1 MSFASELAGL
11 SRKRQDV
18 VVISLDTCNLVW
30 GTAPCT
36 ASTGDKCYN
45 TYSTCDDKPNYDK
58 RSKPYYFTNIGASNF
73 NVPTA
78 RPYIK
83 EISDLPTE
91 LKENGTVTKRLKVK
105 FADEP
110 ELTDTAQDK
119 YYADRGTI
127 QGTFWN
133 KLIARNPNYK
143 GRIIELYEGFDSLAF
158 ADYSLKFVGK
168 IENITIGNGYC
179 EVEAIDLLRSLEDIE
194 FPVAENITLAE
205 KMYRMFNDV
214 TSHAEM
220 LALPATQYDWATRI
234 DFTNNVA
241 ANNIVVSTTPDSGTS
256 PVFTSGNKAV
266 EVYAYNSFDRP
277 IGYGT
282 VTDTTVSGTPFNLE
296 VTFST
301 LTNAT
306 YYRIFVSGVGVPTDY
321 NDAYVQT
328 TGSPQTIGESTD
340 VIEAGTE
347 PTQAHRYFE
356 LTGTDPTDFADWTDR
371 TNVEPSIDV
380 DDASGIG
387 SAGYF
392 QVDDEII
399 YYASKSSNTLQR
411 LARGSLST
419 NSETTHESGTQI
431 YSIAAPATGNPFQM
445 LQDLLTLGNIASGYI
460 ATAFSTLEAAWTG
473 INFSFLPYSKKKK
486 LSDIYFN
493 AVRSLDCISW
503 VGEDGKITIKA
514 NTNTTA
520 AGDLNDTENIISGS
534 LSRDLNEESRYTRWL
549 MHWNRFDGT
558 KDIDDEESYSDLRI
572 LVDADAESV
581 NLYNDQIQDIFF
593 SAFISDTGNTA
604 GDASDYVDALQALW
618 KTRTKQAQEIVTLAV
633 ELKDSGYVVGDIV
646 TLTTTRLQDIN
657 GNGYSAVKFLI
668 TKKEPMG
675 SRINLTLKRIYE

>member
-1 MSFASELAGL
+1 MSFASELAAF

-73 NVPTA
+73 NVPLA

-158 ADYSLKFVGK
+158 ADYTLRFVGK
-168 IENITIGNGYC
+168 IENITIGNGYA

-194 FPVAENITLAE
+194 FPVAKNIELAE
-205 KMYRMFNDV
+205 KMYRMFNAV
-214 TSHAEM
+214 QSQAEM
-220 LALPATQYDWATRI
+220 LALPATQYDWAYRV
-234 DFTNNVA
+234 DFQTLT
-241 ANNIVVSTTPDSGTS
+241 TTPFTPTDS
-256 PVFTSGNKAV
+256 VSGLLINGFYDV
-266 EVYAYNSFDRP
+266 HVVAYNSLGRP
-277 IGYGT
+277 IAQ
-282 VTDTTVSGTPFNLE
+282 DTQTNIELAGMSDDSISCSWSAFSGA
-296 VTFST
+296 
-301 LTNAT
+301 AT
-306 YYRIFVSGVGVPTDY
+306 YRIWLVGAGASYDNLYIVTAGTSY
-321 NDAYVQT
+321 
-328 TGSPQTIGESTD
+328 TIGTSAD
-340 VIEAGTE
+340 SGNLYAGTI
-347 PTQAHRYFE
+347 PGNAQRYFE
-356 LTGTDPTDFADWTDR
+356 LTSTDPTNIAHWTDR
-371 TNVEPSIDV
+371 TASNVEIDV
-380 DDASGIG
+380 NSVTGLAASGYI
-387 SAGYF
+387 
-392 QVDDEII
+392 QIDEEII
-399 YYASKSSNTLQR
+399 YYASISTLT
-411 LARGSLST
+411 LRGLLRGNFGT

-445 LQDLLTLGNIASGYI
+445 LQDLLTLGGIAAGYI
-460 ATAFSTLEAAWTG
+460 ASTFTTLEAAWTG

-514 NTNTTA
+514 NTNTTS
-520 AGDLNDTENIISGS
+520 AGELNDTENIISGS

-558 KDIDDEESYSDLRI
+558 KDIDEPESFHDLRV

-593 SAFISDTGNTA
+593 SAFISDTGNTS

-618 KTRTKQAQEIVTLAV
+618 KTRTKQAQEVVTLAV
-633 ELKDSGYVVGDIV
+633 ELKDSAYTVGDIV

-675 SRINLTLKRIYE
+675 SRINLTLKRFFE

>member
-1 MSFASELAGL
+1 MSFASELAAF

-58 RSKPYYFTNIGASNF
+58 RSKPFYFTNIGASNF
-73 NVPTA
+73 NVPLA

-110 ELTDTAQDK
+110 ELTDTVMDK
-119 YYADRGTI
+119 YYNDRGTI

-194 FPVAENITLAE
+194 FPVARNIELAE
-205 KMYRMFNDV
+205 YLGRMFKDV
-214 TSHAEM
+214 TSQTEM
-220 LALPATQYDWATRI
+220 LALPATQYDFCLRTDYAYI
-234 DFTNNVA
+234 LP
-241 ANNIVVSTTPDSGTS
+241 SMTPIPGAS
-256 PVFTSGNKAV
+256 PVFTSGTFVIN
-266 EVYAYNSFDRP
+266 VYAYNGNNKV
-277 IGYGT
+277 IGFGT
-282 VTDTTVSGTPFNLE
+282 ITDAAASGSPFALE
-296 VTFST
+296 VYYTS
-301 LTNAT
+301 LGSAS
-306 YYRIFVSGVGVPTDY
+306 YYRIYISGAGVPGSY
-321 NDAYVQT
+321 AGKYLQT
-328 TGSPQTIGESTD
+328 VTSPQIIGESTD
-340 VIEAGTE
+340 TLAALAE
-347 PTQAHRYFE
+347 PTEADRYFE
-356 LTGTDPTDFADWTDR
+356 LTGTDPTDNSDWTER
-371 TNVEPSIDV
+371 HTSYDV
-380 DDASGIG
+380 DLDSVTGLAASGYI
-387 SAGYF
+387 
-392 QVDDEII
+392 QIDEEVI
-399 YYASKSSNTLQR
+399 YYSSIASNTLKG
-411 LARGSLST
+411 LIRGNFET

-431 YSIAAPATGNPFQM
+431 YSIAAPAAGNPFQV
-445 LQDLLTLGNIASGYI
+445 LQDLLALGNIASGYI

-520 AGDLNDTENIISGS
+520 AGNLNDTENIISGS

-558 KDIDDEESYSDLRI
+558 KDIDEPESFHDLRV

-618 KTRTKQAQEIVTLAV
+618 KTRTKQAQEVVTLAV
-633 ELKDSGYVVGDIV
+633 ELKDSAYTVGDIV

-675 SRINLTLKRIYE
+675 SRINLTLKRIFE

>member
-1 MSFASELAGL
+1 MSFASELAGF

-58 RSKPYYFTNIGASNF
+58 RTKPFYFTNIGASNF
-73 NVPTA
+73 NVPLA

-110 ELTDTAQDK
+110 ELTDTVMDK
-119 YYADRGTI
+119 YYNDRGTI
-127 QGTFWN
+127 QGTFFN

-158 ADYSLKFVGK
+158 ADYTLRFVGK
-168 IENITIGNGYC
+168 IENITIGNGYA

-194 FPVAENITLAE
+194 FPVARNIELAE
-205 KMYRMFNDV
+205 KMYRMFNAV
-214 TSHAEM
+214 VSQAEM
-220 LALPATQYDWATRI
+220 LLLPAGQYDWAYRV
-234 DFTNNVA
+234 DFQTLT
-241 ANNIVVSTTPDSGTS
+241 TTPFTPTDS
-256 PVFTSGNKAV
+256 VSGLLVNGFYDV
-266 EVYAYNSFDRP
+266 HVVAYNSLGRP
-277 IGYGT
+277 IAQ
-282 VTDTTVSGTPFNLE
+282 DTQTNIELAGMSDDSISCSWSAFSGA
-296 VTFST
+296 
-301 LTNAT
+301 AT
-306 YYRIFVSGVGVPTDY
+306 YRIWLVGAGASYDNLYIVTAGTSY
-321 NDAYVQT
+321 
-328 TGSPQTIGESTD
+328 TIGTSAD
-340 VIEAGTE
+340 SGNLYAGTI
-347 PTQAHRYFE
+347 PGNAQRYFE
-356 LTGTDPTDFADWTDR
+356 LTSTDPTNIAHWTDR
-371 TNVEPSIDV
+371 TASNVEIDV
-380 DDASGIG
+380 DSVTGLAASGYI
-387 SAGYF
+387 
-392 QVDDEII
+392 QIDEEII
-399 YYASKSSNTLQR
+399 YYASISSLTL
-411 LARGSLST
+411 RGLIRGNFRT

-445 LQDLLTLGNIASGYI
+445 LQDLLTLGGIAAGYI
-460 ATAFSTLEAAWTG
+460 ASTFTTLEAAWTG

-514 NTNTTA
+514 NTNTTS
-520 AGDLNDTENIISGS
+520 AGELNDTENIISGS

-558 KDIDDEESYSDLRI
+558 KDIDEPESFHDLRV

-593 SAFISDTGNTA
+593 SAFISDTGNTS

-618 KTRTKQAQEIVTLAV
+618 KTRTKQAQEVVTLAV
-633 ELKDSGYVVGDIV
+633 ELKDSAYTVGDIV

-675 SRINLTLKRIYE
+675 SRINLTLKRFFE

>member
-1 MSFASELAGL
+1 MSFASELAAF

-58 RSKPYYFTNIGASNF
+58 RTKPFYFTNIGASNF
-73 NVPTA
+73 NVPLA

-110 ELTDTAQDK
+110 ELTDTAMDK
-119 YYADRGTI
+119 YYNDRGTI
-127 QGTFWN
+127 QGTFFN

-168 IENITIGNGYC
+168 IENITVGNGYC

-194 FPVAENITLAE
+194 FPVARNIELTE
-205 KMYRMFNDV
+205 KMYRMFNAV
-214 TSHAEM
+214 QSQAEM
-220 LALPATQYDWATRI
+220 LALPAGQYDWACRV
-234 DFTNNVA
+234 DFETLT
-241 ANNIVVSTTPDSGTS
+241 TTPFSPTDS
-256 PVFTSGNKAV
+256 VSGLLINGFYDV
-266 EVYAYNSFDRP
+266 HVVAYNSLGRP
-277 IGYGT
+277 IAQ
-282 VTDTTVSGTPFNLE
+282 DTQTNIELAGSSDDSITCSWSAFSGA
-296 VTFST
+296 
-301 LTNAT
+301 AT
-306 YYRIFVSGVGVPTDY
+306 YRIWLVGAGASYDNLYIVTAGTSY
-321 NDAYVQT
+321 
-328 TGSPQTIGESTD
+328 TIGTSAD
-340 VIEAGTE
+340 SGNLYAGII
-347 PTQAHRYFE
+347 PGNAQRYFE
-356 LTGTDPTDFADWTDR
+356 LTGTDPTDIGDWTDR
-371 TNVEPSIDV
+371 TASNVEIDV
-380 DDASGIG
+380 DSVTGLAASGYI
-387 SAGYF
+387 
-392 QVDDEII
+392 QIDEEII
-399 YYASKSSNTLQR
+399 YYASISTLT
-411 LARGSLST
+411 LRGLIRGNFGT

-460 ATAFSTLEAAWTG
+460 ASTFTTLEAAWTG
-473 INFSFLPYSKKKK
+473 INFSFLPYAKKKK

-514 NTNTTA
+514 LTNTTS
-520 AGDLNDTENIISGS
+520 AGELNDTENIISGS
-534 LSRDLNEESRYTRWL
+534 LFRDLNEESRYTRWL
-549 MHWNRFDGT
+549 MHWNRFDGM
-558 KDIDDEESYSDLRI
+558 KDIDEPESFHDLRV

-604 GDASDYVDALQALW
+604 GDASDYVDALQA
-618 KTRTKQAQEIVTLAV
+618 T
-633 ELKDSGYVVGDIV
+633 
-646 TLTTTRLQDIN
+646 
-657 GNGYSAVKFLI
+657 
-668 TKKEPMG
+668 
-675 SRINLTLKRIYE
+675 

>member
-1 MSFASELAGL
+1 MSFASELAAL

-110 ELTDTAQDK
+110 ELTDTAMDK
-119 YYADRGTI
+119 YYSDRGTI

-194 FPVAENITLAE
+194 FPVARNIELTE
-205 KMYRMFNDV
+205 KMYRMFNSV
-214 TSHAEM
+214 QSQAEM
-220 LALPATQYDWATRI
+220 LALPAEQYDWAYRV
-234 DFTNNVA
+234 DFQTLT
-241 ANNIVVSTTPDSGTS
+241 TTPFTPTDS
-256 PVFTSGNKAV
+256 VSGLLVNGFYDV
-266 EVYAYNSFDRP
+266 HVVAYNSLGRP
-277 IGYGT
+277 IAQ
-282 VTDTTVSGTPFNLE
+282 DTQTNIELAGISDDSIACSWSAFSGA
-296 VTFST
+296 
-301 LTNAT
+301 AT
-306 YYRIFVSGVGVPTDY
+306 YRIWLVGAGASYDNLYIVTAGTSY
-321 NDAYVQT
+321 
-328 TGSPQTIGESTD
+328 TIGTSAD
-340 VIEAGTE
+340 SGNLYAGTI
-347 PTQAHRYFE
+347 PGNAQRYFE
-356 LTGTDPTDFADWTDR
+356 LTGTDPTDIGDWTDR
-371 TNVEPSIDV
+371 TASNVEIDV
-380 DDASGIG
+380 DSVTGLAASGYI
-387 SAGYF
+387 
-392 QVDDEII
+392 QIDEEII
-399 YYASKSSNTLQR
+399 YYASISSLTL
-411 LARGSLST
+411 RGLTRGHFNT

-460 ATAFSTLEAAWTG
+460 ASAFSTLEAAWTG

-514 NTNTTA
+514 LTNTTV
-520 AGDLNDTENIISGS
+520 AGNLNDTENIISGS

-558 KDIDDEESYSDLRI
+558 KDIDDKESYNDLRI

-581 NLYNDQIQDIFF
+581 NLYNDMVEDIFF

-618 KTRTKQAQEIVTLAV
+618 KTRTKQAQEVVSLAV

>member
-1 MSFASELAGL
+1 MSFASELAAF

-58 RSKPYYFTNIGASNF
+58 RTKPFYFTNIGASNF
-73 NVPTA
+73 NVPLA

-110 ELTDTAQDK
+110 ELTDTAMDK
-119 YYADRGTI
+119 YYNDRGTI
-127 QGTFWN
+127 QGTFFN

-168 IENITIGNGYC
+168 IENITVGNGYC

-194 FPVAENITLAE
+194 FPVARNIELTE
-205 KMYRMFNDV
+205 KMYRMFNAV
-214 TSHAEM
+214 QSQAEM
-220 LALPATQYDWATRI
+220 LALPAGQYDWACRV
-234 DFTNNVA
+234 DFETLT
-241 ANNIVVSTTPDSGTS
+241 TTPFSPTDS
-256 PVFTSGNKAV
+256 VSGLLINGFYDV
-266 EVYAYNSFDRP
+266 HVVAYNSLGRP
-277 IGYGT
+277 IAQ
-282 VTDTTVSGTPFNLE
+282 DTQTNIELAGSSDDSITCSWSAFSGA
-296 VTFST
+296 
-301 LTNAT
+301 AT
-306 YYRIFVSGVGVPTDY
+306 YRIWLVGAGASYDNLYIVTAGTSY
-321 NDAYVQT
+321 
-328 TGSPQTIGESTD
+328 TIGTSAD
-340 VIEAGTE
+340 SGNLYAGII
-347 PTQAHRYFE
+347 PGNAQRYFE
-356 LTGTDPTDFADWTDR
+356 LTGTDPTDIGDWTDR
-371 TNVEPSIDV
+371 TASNVEIDV
-380 DDASGIG
+380 DSVTGLAASGYI
-387 SAGYF
+387 
-392 QVDDEII
+392 QIDEEII
-399 YYASKSSNTLQR
+399 YYASISTLT
-411 LARGSLST
+411 LRGLIRGNFGT

-460 ATAFSTLEAAWTG
+460 ASTFTTLEAAWTG
-473 INFSFLPYSKKKK
+473 INFSFLPYAKKKK

-514 NTNTTA
+514 LTNTTS
-520 AGDLNDTENIISGS
+520 AGELNDTENIISGS
-534 LSRDLNEESRYTRWL
+534 LFRDLNEESRYTRWL
-549 MHWNRFDGT
+549 MHWNRFDGM
-558 KDIDDEESYSDLRI
+558 KDIDEPESFHDLRV

-675 SRINLTLKRIYE
+675 SRINLTLKRIFE